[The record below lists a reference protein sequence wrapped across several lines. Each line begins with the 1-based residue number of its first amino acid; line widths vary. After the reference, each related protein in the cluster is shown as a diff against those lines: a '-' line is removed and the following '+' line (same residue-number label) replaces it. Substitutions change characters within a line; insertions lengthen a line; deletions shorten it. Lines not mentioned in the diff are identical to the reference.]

1 MRQNNIVK
9 KALDKIDQGP
19 LIYKTLLFKMY
30 QEILLATTAYNR
42 KRVFHPII
50 ASHCM
55 LYILITVTI
64 DVNRT
69 IVDIFSSLTL
79 EEEIPAL
86 TNNST
91 RPISSLAISKFGTS
105 LKPCSI
111 SSLVSCFTSPLN
123 NAVEILMAC
132 SSAASPCTIFV
143 TSSASLFWASRAPG
157 SSFWDFSNPLIVSI
171 SKNVK

>member
-1 MRQNNIVK
+1 MINLIYYNNFLNALRIRMRQNNIVK

-69 IVDIFSSLTL
+69 IVDIFSSLTFRRR
-79 EEEIPAL
+79 
-86 TNNST
+86 N
-91 RPISSLAISKFGTS
+91 TS
-105 LKPCSI
+105 
-111 SSLVSCFTSPLN
+111 VN
-123 NAVEILMAC
+123 
-132 SSAASPCTIFV
+132 
-143 TSSASLFWASRAPG
+143 
-157 SSFWDFSNPLIVSI
+157 
-171 SKNVK
+171 